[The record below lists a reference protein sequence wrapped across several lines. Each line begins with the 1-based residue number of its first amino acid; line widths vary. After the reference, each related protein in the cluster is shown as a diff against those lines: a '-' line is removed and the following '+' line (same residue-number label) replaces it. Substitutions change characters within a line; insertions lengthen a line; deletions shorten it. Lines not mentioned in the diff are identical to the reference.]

1 MNRERTRPR
10 AEAFELDGS
19 LAPVTVLRLRTA
31 DVARIEKELR
41 ARLTSL
47 RHAFP
52 YAAVVIDAGALDESS
67 ALELPLLDLV
77 ERLRACRLLPVGA
90 ANLPPMAVWNAAAAG
105 IGIVELAAAPPV
117 VPEPSPVAAEPA
129 PAVAEPAVAEP
140 APLVAEPAAI
150 VAQAPPAVAEPP
162 RAATLTVRQPVRAGQ
177 VIHAHDADL
186 VVLAQ
191 VNPGAQV
198 SADGHVHVYGALRG
212 RAVAGAQGRTDARV
226 FCQSLEAELISIAGH
241 VLVADA
247 IPSTQRGR
255 AAQLFVEESQVRIQ
269 AL

>member
-10 AEAFELDGS
+10 AEAFELDAS
-19 LAPVTVLRLRTA
+19 LAPVTVLRLCTA

-41 ARLTSL
+41 ARLSSL

-52 YAAVVIDAGALDESS
+52 YAAVVIDVGALDEAS
-67 ALELPLLDLV
+67 ARELPLLDLV

-90 ANLPPMAVWNAAAAG
+90 ANLPPTAVWNAAAAS
-105 IGIVELAAAPPV
+105 IGVVELAAAPPI
-117 VPEPSPVAAEPA
+117 VPEPSPVVVDPPPVAAAPPPVAAKPA
-129 PAVAEPAVAEP
+129 PV
-140 APLVAEPAAI
+140 
-150 VAQAPPAVAEPP
+150 VAEPP
-162 RAATLTVRQPVRAGQ
+162 PAATLTVRQPVRAGQ

-241 VLVADA
+241 VLVAEA
-247 IPSTQRGR
+247 IPSTHRGR
-255 AAQLFVEESQVRIQ
+255 AAQLYVEESQVRIQ
-269 AL
+269 PL